1 MEIDVAK
8 VILFIGVMAFIVS
21 CITEL
26 LKKWNWFD
34 KKVPTVL
41 TVVVLS
47 LVLCPVSMY
56 GLAAYF
62 KIVLEWYE
70 IFASFMAAFIVALVS
85 MDGWDKITELKNRFI
100 KS

>member
-26 LKKWNWFD
+26 MKKWSWFD

-62 KIVLEWYE
+62 KVTLDWYE
-70 IFASFMAAFIVALVS
+70 VFASFMAAFIVALVS